1 MSRMTNTGLPVPA
14 DPALGPSIQS
24 GWLVFAGLIVLWAG
38 LWNIGQ
44 GALAFFRSDLFANHS
59 VGGPLW
65 VWSILLILF
74 GVLQVVASG
83 AIMSHRSWGRWFGI
97 VTVGLAM
104 SVEPADHR
112 YLWLVV
118 DRPHSGR
125 DPGALRPHRQVA
137 EPTPR
142 HGVTDRTRPTCASRR
157 ISG

>member
-38 LWNIGQ
+38 LWNICQ
-44 GALAFFRSDLFANHS
+44 GALAFFRSDLFAHHS

-104 SVEPADHR
+104 SVN
-112 YLWLVV
+112 LLTIGT
-118 DRPHSGR
+118 SGWWST
-125 DPGALRPHRQVA
+125 ALIPVEILALFGLTVKWRSPQRATV
-137 EPTPR
+137 
-142 HGVTDRTRPTCASRR
+142 
-157 ISG
+157 